1 MPKRRF
7 NLFQF
12 LLNNSTIVLFITVF
26 VLFGLTSPRLVIEG
40 IGLEFPRFWLPENM
54 LNIIKQAA
62 VFAGIIGVG
71 MTFVLLTAGIDLSV
85 GSNMYLS
92 VVCAGLLMRS
102 SGLEII
108 PALMVSIVVG
118 TLFGAFNALC
128 IVRLKIIPFM
138 TTLATL
144 VIGRGL
150 GTALTESRQI
160 DFPERMNAFGQT
172 LVLGFIPMP
181 IVVFGLVVLAA
192 WFILTRTPFGRQVYA
207 VGNDI
212 EAAKK
217 AGINTD
223 RTLVLVYIISGFCAG
238 LAGFILASQLGGRVD
253 RSFGETREFDAI
265 AAAVLGGTSLFG
277 GVGNVFGTVIG
288 ALLIQMV
295 GTGLQFN
302 LVNLYLQPLV
312 RALIIF
318 LAIFFDSL
326 REANLQK
333 LKRRFIRPVESS
345 GTTVTQPARME

>member
-1 MPKRRF
+1 MRQFLTR
-7 NLFQF
+7 LWQF
-12 LLNNSTIVLFITVF
+12 LLNNSTLILFVAVF
-26 VLFGLTSPRLVIEG
+26 VIFGLSSPRTVIG
-40 IGLEFPRFWLPENM
+40 DTGLEFPRFWLPENI

-102 SGLEII
+102 SGLDIV
-108 PALMVSIVVG
+108 PAMIVSLLVG
-118 TLFGAFNALC
+118 MLFGAFNAFC

-150 GTALTESRQI
+150 GTALTESQQI

-172 LVLGFIPMP
+172 QVLGFIPMP
-181 IVVFGLVVLAA
+181 IVFFAAVVIAA
-192 WFILTRTPFGRQVYA
+192 WFVLTRTQFGRQVYA

-223 RTLVLVYIISGFCAG
+223 RTLAMVYIISGLCAG

-277 GVGNVFGTVIG
+277 GVGNVFGTVVG

-302 LVNLYLQPLV
+302 LVNLYLQPMA
-312 RALIIF
+312 RAFVIF

-326 REANLQK
+326 REANIKK
-333 LKRRFIRPVESS
+333 LKRRFIRPLHSPVAGSS
-345 GTTVTQPARME
+345 HAEAGD

>member
-1 MPKRRF
+1 MTRKRF
-7 NLFQF
+7 NLREF
-12 LLNNSTIVLFITVF
+12 LLNNATILLFLAIF
-26 VLFGLTSPRLVIEG
+26 ILFGLSSPRSPLGETG
-40 IGLEFPRFWLPENM
+40 IEFPRFWLPENIV
-54 LNIIKQAA
+54 NIVKQAA
-62 VFAGIIGVG
+62 LFAGIIGVG
-71 MTFVLLTAGIDLSV
+71 MTFVLLTGGIDLSV

-102 SGLEII
+102 NGLEIM
-108 PALMVSIVVG
+108 PALLVSLLVG

-150 GTALTESRQI
+150 GTALTQSQQI

-172 LVLGFIPMP
+172 LVFDVIPMP
-181 IVVFGLVVLAA
+181 IVVFAIVVVAA

-207 VGNDI
+207 IGNDAD
-212 EAAKK
+212 AAKK
-217 AGINTD
+217 AGINTE
-223 RTLVLVYIISGFCAG
+223 RTLALVYIISGFCAG

-265 AAAVLGGTSLFG
+265 AAAVLGGTSLYG
-277 GVGNVFGTVIG
+277 GVGNVFGTVLG
-288 ALLIQMV
+288 AVLIQMV

-302 LVNLYLQPLV
+302 LVNLYLQPMV
-312 RALIIF
+312 RAFIIF

-326 REANLQK
+326 RESNLLK
-333 LKRRFIRPVESS
+333 LKRRFIRPIAVDEPLRSPGS
-345 GTTVTQPARME
+345 GD

>member
-1 MPKRRF
+1 MTARRF
-7 NLFQF
+7 NLARF
-12 LLNNSTIVLFITVF
+12 LLNNSTLVLFVVVF
-26 VLFGLTSPRLVIEG
+26 ILFGISSSRVEVPALGGIE
-40 IGLEFPRFWLPENM
+40 IPRFWMPENII
-54 LNIIKQAA
+54 NIIKQSA

-102 SGLEII
+102 SGLEIV
-108 PALMVSIVVG
+108 PALLVSLLVG
-118 TLFGAFNALC
+118 TLFGAFNAFC
-128 IVRLKIIPFM
+128 VVRLKIVPFM

-144 VIGRGL
+144 VIGRGV
-150 GTALTESRQI
+150 GTALTSSQQI
-160 DFPERMNAFGQT
+160 DFPQRMIAFGQT
-172 LVLGFIPMP
+172 QVLGFLPMP
-181 IVVFGLVVLAA
+181 IVVFAIVVVVA
-192 WFILTRTPFGRQVYA
+192 WFILNRTQFGRQVYA

-212 EAAKK
+212 EASKK

-223 RTLVLVYIISGFCAG
+223 RTVAMVYIISGFCAG

-253 RSFGETREFDAI
+253 RSFAETREFDAI

-288 ALLIQMV
+288 AVLIQLV

-302 LVNLYLQPLV
+302 LVNLYLQPMV

-326 REANLQK
+326 REANLKK
-333 LKRRFIRPVESS
+333 LKRRFIRPVESR
-345 GTTVTQPARME
+345 G